1 MSIVRFY
8 WSCSYMRQGI
18 FMPHGTEN
26 APDTVFGIRGIKLI
40 QGLSGASALGG
51 SVLSVSE
58 DLTSPSAGTSG

>member
-1 MSIVRFY
+1 
-8 WSCSYMRQGI
+8 
-18 FMPHGTEN
+18 MPHGTEN